1 MRIIFIAYATLV
13 GACVGSFLNVCITRW
28 PEGLSVV
35 RPRSRCPRCER
46 PIAWYDNVPVVS
58 WLLLRGRCRGCALP
72 ISPLYPSIELGT
84 ALIWFASAYAYGL
97 SFVAVR
103 VAIFATLLLGVAVTD
118 LRTYTIPDGFTVTGF
133 LFLLGAAVAG
143 VFLGDQGP
151 FVGPWNAFLGAC
163 VGAGA
168 IAIVGWLGEAALKKE
183 AMGFGDVTLM
193 AFVGAAMGPEL
204 ALLTV
209 FVGAAIG
216 AITFLL
222 VVLPMSRIRR
232 TPSANMA
239 APQGAIAVAAGPA
252 DVPVALNEDPVAE
265 DETAVDAYGLPHVP
279 FGVFLAPAAI
289 VTLIYGRRL
298 IDLYLA
304 YMAGA

>member
-1 MRIIFIAYATLV
+1 MLIVFLAYATLV

-46 PIAWYDNVPVVS
+46 PIAWYDNIPVIS
-58 WLLLRGRCRGCALP
+58 WLVLRGKCRGCGLP
-72 ISPLYPSIELGT
+72 ISPLYPSIELVT
-84 ALIWFASAYAYGL
+84 ALIWLASAITYGPT
-97 SFVAVR
+97 FVALR
-103 VAIFATLLLGVAVTD
+103 MAIFATLLLGVAVTD

-133 LFLLGAAVAG
+133 LFLLGAAVVG

-151 FVGPWNAFLGAC
+151 FVGPWPAFLGAC

-193 AFVGAAMGPEL
+193 AFVGAAVGPEL

-216 AITFLL
+216 AIVFLL
-222 VVLPMSRIRR
+222 VVLPISHLRR
-232 TPSANMA
+232 TLRASVAV
-239 APQGAIAVAAGPA
+239 PQGAVAVAAGPA
-252 DVPVALNEDPVAE
+252 DVPVALTSEPVTDDA
-265 DETAVDAYGLPHVP
+265 TVDAHGLPHVP

-298 IDLYLA
+298 IDFYLA

>member
-1 MRIIFIAYATLV
+1 MRTIFIAYATLV

-46 PIAWYDNVPVVS
+46 PIAWYDNIPVIS
-58 WLLLRGRCRGCALP
+58 WLVLRGKCRGCALP
-72 ISPLYPSIELGT
+72 ISPLYPTVELFT
-84 ALIWFASAYAYGL
+84 ALIWFASAYAYGP
-97 SFVAVR
+97 SFVALR

-133 LFLLGAAVAG
+133 LFLLGAAVVGA
-143 VFLGDQGP
+143 FLGDQGP
-151 FVGPWNAFLGAC
+151 FAGPWNGFLGAC

-193 AFVGAAMGPEL
+193 AFVGAAVGSEL

-222 VVLPMSRIRR
+222 VVLPISRLRR
-232 TPSANMA
+232 TSSTNIATAQATM
-239 APQGAIAVAAGPA
+239 AVAAGPA
-252 DVPVALNEDPVAE
+252 DVPVTLAPDSAA
-265 DETAVDAYGLPHVP
+265 DEPQVDAHGLPHVP

>member
-1 MRIIFIAYATLV
+1 MRIVFLAYATLV

-46 PIAWYDNVPVVS
+46 PIAWYDNIPVIS
-58 WLLLRGRCRGCALP
+58 WLVLRGKCRGCGLP
-72 ISPLYPSIELGT
+72 ISPLYPSIELVT
-84 ALIWFASAYAYGL
+84 ALIWLASAIAYGP
-97 SFVAVR
+97 SFVAFR
-103 VAIFATLLLGVAVTD
+103 MAIFATLLLGVAATD

-133 LFLLGAAVAG
+133 LFLLGAAVVG

-151 FVGPWNAFLGAC
+151 FVGPWDAFLGAC

-193 AFVGAAMGPEL
+193 AFVGAAVGPEL

-216 AITFLL
+216 AIVFLL
-222 VVLPMSRIRR
+222 VVLPISHLRR
-232 TPSANMA
+232 TLRASVAV
-239 APQGAIAVAAGPA
+239 PQGAVAVAAGPA
-252 DVPVALNEDPVAE
+252 DVPVALTSEHVTDDA
-265 DETAVDAYGLPHVP
+265 TVDAHGLPHVP

-298 IDLYLA
+298 IDFYLA

>member
-1 MRIIFIAYATLV
+1 MRIVFLAYATLV

-46 PIAWYDNVPVVS
+46 PIAWYDNIPVIS
-58 WLLLRGRCRGCALP
+58 WLVLRGKCRGCGLP
-72 ISPLYPSIELGT
+72 ISPLYPSIELAT
-84 ALIWFASAYAYGL
+84 VLIWLASAIAYGP
-97 SFVAVR
+97 SFVALR
-103 VAIFATLLLGVAVTD
+103 MAIFATLLLGVAVTD

-133 LFLLGAAVAG
+133 LFLLGAAVVG

-151 FVGPWNAFLGAC
+151 FVGPWDAFLGAC

-193 AFVGAAMGPEL
+193 AFVGAAIGPEL

-216 AITFLL
+216 AIVFLL
-222 VVLPMSRIRR
+222 IVLPISRLRR
-232 TPSANMA
+232 APRASVA
-239 APQGAIAVAAGPA
+239 AAQGAMAVAGGPS
-252 DVPVALNEDPVAE
+252 DVPVGLTSEPLKDDA
-265 DETAVDAYGLPHVP
+265 TVDAHGLPHVP

-298 IDLYLA
+298 IDFYLA